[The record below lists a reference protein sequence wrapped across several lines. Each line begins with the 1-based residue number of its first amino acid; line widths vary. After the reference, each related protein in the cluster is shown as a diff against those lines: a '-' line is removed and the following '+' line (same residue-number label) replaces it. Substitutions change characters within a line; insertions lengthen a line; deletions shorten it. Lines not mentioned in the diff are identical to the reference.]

1 MELERAQEVT
11 AVRRAYSSRINI
23 PGALALV
30 CLTLSAAGCARA
42 QPEYAAPVPT
52 DPESLTAARER
63 MVDDLIARGFLKTE
77 RIIKV
82 MRTVPRHEYVPR
94 ELWAYAYA
102 DHPLPIGNDQTI
114 SAPSIVA
121 VMTELIEPRPDSVV
135 LEIGTGS
142 GYQASVL
149 ASLCKRVYTIE
160 IVPELG
166 NRARETL
173 KRLGVENAEVRVGD
187 GYRGWPEHAPFDG
200 IMVTCAPE
208 KVPKPLVEQLKEG
221 GRMVIPVGT
230 DWGQELRLLTKRN
243 GKLESRGVFPVMFVP
258 MTGEVQQQAD

>member
-1 MELERAQEVT
+1 M
-11 AVRRAYSSRINI
+11 RRACSNHMGIS
-23 PGALALV
+23 GALALV
-30 CLTLSAAGCARA
+30 WLALSAAGCARA
-42 QPEYAAPVPT
+42 QLEHDAPAPT
-52 DPESLTAARER
+52 DPACLEAARER
-63 MVDDLIARGFLKTE
+63 MVDDLIAQGFLKTE
-77 RIIKV
+77 RIIEA

-94 ELWAYAYA
+94 ELWGYAYA
-102 DHPLPIGNDQTI
+102 DHPLPIGHDQTI

-142 GYQASVL
+142 GYQAAVL
-149 ASLCKRVYTIE
+149 ATLCKRVYTIE
-160 IVPELG
+160 IVPDLG

-173 KRLGVENAEVRVGD
+173 KRLGVERVEVRIGD

-208 KVPKPLVEQLKEG
+208 KVPKPLVEQLREG

-258 MTGEVQQQAD
+258 MTGEVQQQTE